1 MHQAPAS
8 RELRLPALSKPFD
21 PKSQGLLCLV
31 LDLLLWPL
39 DVFSEK
45 WPYAQSPLNGVALLL
60 PCFWTLDILMAFC
73 TPYYWKGELECRH
86 LQIARRYAEEWLLFD
101 VLYVVVDCVP
111 IFGEQIPRD
120 LMATLRLTQFL
131 LRLVRLTRL
140 VMISFFL
147 VRTITYDFCVLL
159 SF

>member
-1 MHQAPAS
+1 M
-8 RELRLPALSKPFD
+8 
-21 PKSQGLLCLV
+21 
-31 LDLLLWPL
+31 
-39 DVFSEK
+39 
-45 WPYAQSPLNGVALLL
+45 
-60 PCFWTLDILMAFC
+60 
-73 TPYYWKGELECRH
+73 
-86 LQIARRYAEEWLLFD
+86 FD

-140 VMISFFL
+140 GTDMVMISFFL